1 MGDGGGRWEEG
12 QVVVEEGR
20 KEEWGTGWVRVGARA
35 VAKRRSVCERA
46 RRKWGES
53 VSAERGRRED
63 GARPPENPQH
73 KTQKNKYKKQ
83 KNNTK
88 KQQNKTTTQNKKTK
102 KQKNTTKQH
111 RTSQNK
117 KTKKQ
122 TKQKTTN
129 KKSNLHSFQTVNLP
143 ES

>member
-46 RRKWGES
+46 KRKCGES

-63 GARPPENPQH
+63 GARLPENPLGGSERG
-73 KTQKNKYKKQ
+73 KGGKGKA
-83 KNNTK
+83 
-88 KQQNKTTTQNKKTK
+88 
-102 KQKNTTKQH
+102 
-111 RTSQNK
+111 
-117 KTKKQ
+117 
-122 TKQKTTN
+122 
-129 KKSNLHSFQTVNLP
+129 
-143 ES
+143 